1 VKIWC
6 GMWREVWTVLFVIC
20 LILSGTTSNVAA
32 TAQTM
37 QIFHTFNVTLGE
49 NGLNIEVT
57 PGSLIDFNVTNLNT
71 SYAIGDLNATVLNA
85 SDIEVLMETFNNDT
99 LAEIEE
105 NMLNAIASDRYVQA
119 GLRNLMIEND
129 TYSSF
134 TLQYFLANNESR
146 VVVVTVGI
154 LNNDT
159 SYYSHLMTFLYYSSI
174 HVNVSY
180 WFGDTIIFNFTHSL
194 AEHYVYIAQVL
205 QYAVNNIYRVNST
218 LEAQYLTA
226 AYETLAQIC
235 YDIHNLIKTTY
246 NEYNLP
252 IKEATILAIDP
263 LTTGEIFAF
272 IIGLLILVF
281 YSLPMSYAIASEA
294 LGIAAQAWFLWKLD
308 VITLASTWQDYTQGR
323 ASILDVVWAIA
334 ALIWDIVNYVIGRLK
349 WWKALAVKISF
360 FSQYSAGGIAAWI
373 TLIAGAAF
381 LLAKLVIDWID

>member
-1 VKIWC
+1 
-6 GMWREVWTVLFVIC
+6 MWREVWTVLFVIC

-85 SDIEVLMETFNNDT
+85 SDIEVFNETLMETFNNDT

-281 YSLPMSYAIASEA
+281 YSLPMSYALASECVNIA
-294 LGIAAQAWFLWKLD
+294 LYAWFAWRFS
-308 VITLASTWQDYTQGR
+308 VITLASTWLDYTQGK
-323 ASILDVVWAIA
+323 ASILDVIWAVFNLVSDIVIYVITHLPWWKQWIVNTAFYIKYGAGGTA
-334 ALIWDIVNYVIGRLK
+334 ALITL
-349 WWKALAVKISF
+349 LA
-360 FSQYSAGGIAAWI
+360 GL
-373 TLIAGAAF
+373 TF
-381 LLAKLVIDWID
+381 LLVKLVIDWID